1 MFLLLMNLRPLR
13 STRTDTR
20 VPYTTLFRSG
30 DNPVVTSTFEG
41 GYNDNKQYKN
51 EMTFR
56 LGIDPPMI
64 KGLSINGFFS
74 YDLYNR
80 YQKIFRKPW
89 TLYFPNWDSAERDAN
104 GFITSMEVV
113 PTLRGYSAPEL
124 QENHDRYTRQLYHPS
139 FSS

>member
-1 MFLLLMNLRPLR
+1 
-13 STRTDTR
+13 
-20 VPYTTLFRSG
+20 
-30 DNPVVTSTFEG
+30 
-41 GYNDNKQYKN
+41 
-51 EMTFR
+51 MTFR

-104 GFITSMEVV
+104 GFITRMEVV
-113 PTLRGYSAPEL
+113 QTLSGYSAPEL
-124 QENHDRYTRQLYHPS
+124 QENHNRYIRKLYKAS
-139 FSS
+139 FPYARELNDHTLPFFGDSEKLQDKPNTFS

>member
-1 MFLLLMNLRPLR
+1 MPTQWSFWPSGEPGPDIER
-13 STRTDTR
+13 
-20 VPYTTLFRSG
+20 G

-89 TLYFPNWDSAERDAN
+89 TLYFPNWYSAERAAN
-104 GFITSMEVV
+104 GFINSMEVV
-113 PTLRGYSAPEL
+113 PNLRGYRVPEL
-124 QENHDRYTRQLYHPS
+124 RQDNDRNIRKLNKPNINKICKKS
-139 FSS
+139 PG

>member
-1 MFLLLMNLRPLR
+1 MPTQWSFWPSGEPGPDIER
-13 STRTDTR
+13 
-20 VPYTTLFRSG
+20 G

-64 KGLSINGFFS
+64 KGLTINGFFS

-80 YQKIFRKPW
+80 YQKIFRKR
-89 TLYFPNWDSAERDAN
+89 SEEH
-104 GFITSMEVV
+104 TS
-113 PTLRGYSAPEL
+113 EL
-124 QENHDRYTRQLYHPS
+124 QSLMRISYAVFCLKKKTKSTKNLRYN
-139 FSS
+139 SSSH

>member
-1 MFLLLMNLRPLR
+1 MA
-13 STRTDTR
+13 
-20 VPYTTLFRSG
+20 
-30 DNPVVTSTFEG
+30 
-41 GYNDNKQYKN
+41 
-51 EMTFR
+51 FR

-124 QENHDRYTRQLYHPS
+124 QENHDRYRSEEHTSELQSLMRISYAVFCLKKKKITTTNRTINFHNKH
-139 FSS
+139 

>member
-1 MFLLLMNLRPLR
+1 
-13 STRTDTR
+13 
-20 VPYTTLFRSG
+20 
-30 DNPVVTSTFEG
+30 
-41 GYNDNKQYKN
+41 
-51 EMTFR
+51 MTFR

-89 TLYFPNWDSAERDAN
+89 TLYFPNWDSVERDAN

-113 PTLRGYSAPEL
+113 QTLRGYSATEI
-124 QENHDRYTRQLYHPS
+124 QENHDRDIRQLYNVTFNYERKFNEHS
-139 FSS
+139 YSCFSSSETLQENTNTIM